1 MKNFLILLVSALF
14 VGILAF
20 NVTIGNSQQVND
32 ISLKNT
38 EALACYSVE
47 YYLLGI
53 NIHKCCEPWDYTC
66 DLFGDPGVYY
76 WQINNPCS

>member
-1 MKNFLILLVSALF
+1 MKKFFILLVSALF

-38 EALACYSVE
+38 EALACYTLE
-47 YYLLGI
+47 YNGTYM
-53 NIHKCCEPWDYTC
+53 HDCCEPWDYVC
-66 DLFGDPGVYY
+66 FSFGQLPGA
-76 WQINNPCS
+76 WEHD